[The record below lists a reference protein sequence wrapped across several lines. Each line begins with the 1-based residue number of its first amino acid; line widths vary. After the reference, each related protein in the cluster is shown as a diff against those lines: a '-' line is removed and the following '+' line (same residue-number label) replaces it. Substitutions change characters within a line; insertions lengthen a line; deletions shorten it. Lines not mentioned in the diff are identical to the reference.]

1 MRYKEAAGVKT
12 ETLQEILERKR
23 EPSVQSG
30 NLPEQPHHQHV
41 EQEIDFDKDP
51 FKDHELDPYNHVNKL
66 MRLST
71 EEGMIQAA
79 NFLREYMGHSN
90 VDIEL
95 VAVAKKYLNTVF
107 HSLLDADMYRE
118 AGTMN
123 WGYDVVDFR
132 PKTVEE
138 LSEFFQTQNLM
149 ALMGA
154 SSMGKSYV
162 GVAWLYLDYQRD
174 PDFTSIKLVT
184 ISASK
189 LESLLFS
196 PLNDLHAASVMTV
209 IGKKESGFRFTHK
222 PENVNVG
229 FQGLLVPQD
238 QKGTGKIKGIKY
250 YRRAGKRH
258 PIFGN
263 KTRTR
268 IFIDEFQD
276 CSSSIINELASPASQ
291 ISDPY
296 SMKIVLSGNPTDY
309 ALAEAFGILTEPPEG
324 WLSLDLDFD
333 VRWKSKRGYAVYR
346 LDGKRCENVIY
357 RNNVCPGMMSF
368 QAFDNF
374 SRDPESSE
382 FWTFARGMFP
392 IQGGVNTLFS
402 TALLESSTA
411 QAIFHEGSVTC
422 AFVDVGLKNDKA
434 IIAFGRVGKATGRI
448 SPLGERVLFTSGTED
463 AERMSRIILY
473 LEEMVELSDHYG
485 DAIKLAQSI
494 RRECNNRN
502 VLPNHLGVDSTG
514 MGEGVASYL
523 SNYFGRVLIVH
534 NAESPSE
541 VRILKEDKQLPKE
554 LYSRTIDEIWYASHK
569 WFQVGAFLINPQVEH
584 NKLYE
589 ELTTRKLGRNVSN
602 NGRRRIESKQEWKS
616 RNGNRSPDY
625 ADACNGLCHVVRMR
639 TGMVPAMDKENET
652 TPVNENF
659 RPPNADYV
667 ESLHYNELKDG
678 GHGRRFNMNK
688 LRKSN
693 IVGSHN

>member
-1 MRYKEAAGVKT
+1 
-12 ETLQEILERKR
+12 
-23 EPSVQSG
+23 
-30 NLPEQPHHQHV
+30 
-41 EQEIDFDKDP
+41 
-51 FKDHELDPYNHVNKL
+51 
-66 MRLST
+66 
-71 EEGMIQAA
+71 
-79 NFLREYMGHSN
+79 
-90 VDIEL
+90 
-95 VAVAKKYLNTVF
+95 
-107 HSLLDADMYRE
+107 
-118 AGTMN
+118 MN

-132 PKTVEE
+132 PQCVAD
-138 LSEFFQTQNLM
+138 LNEFFQTQNLM
-149 ALMGA
+149 ALLGA

-174 PDFTSIKLVT
+174 PDYTSIKLVT

-196 PLNDLHAASVMTV
+196 PLNDLHEASVMTV
-209 IGKKESGFRFTHK
+209 TGKKESGFRFTHK

-250 YRRAGKRH
+250 YRRTKRH
-258 PIFGN
+258 PIFGQ

-324 WLSLDLDFD
+324 WLSLDLDED
-333 VRWKSKRGYAVYR
+333 VRWQSKRGYEVYR
-346 LDGKRCENVIY
+346 LDGAQCENVIY

-368 QAFDNF
+368 QAYDNF

-382 FWTFARGMFP
+382 YWTFARGMFP

-411 QAIFHEGSVTC
+411 QAIFHEGSTPV
-422 AFVDVGLKNDKA
+422 AFVDVGLKSDKA
-434 IIAFGRVGKATGRI
+434 IMAVGRIGRATGRI
-448 SPLGERVLFTSGTED
+448 SPIGDRVLFTSGTEEV
-463 AERMSRIILY
+463 ERMSRIILY
-473 LEEMVELSDHYG
+473 MEELVELSDHYG

-502 VLPNHLGVDSTG
+502 ILPNHVGIDSTG
-514 MGEGVASYL
+514 MGEGVSSYL

-569 WFQVGAFLINPQVEH
+569 WFQVGAFLINPKIEH

-639 TGMVPAMDKENET
+639 TDMTPAMDKEGET
-652 TPVNENF
+652 ASVTENF
-659 RPPNADYV
+659 NPPNADYV
-667 ESLHYNELKDG
+667 ESLHYNELNQDNK
-678 GHGRRFNMNK
+678 RPNLNIRK
-688 LRKSN
+688 LRQSTM
-693 IVGSHN
+693 IGRHN